1 MKHLENVPRE
11 INNWKV
17 YGLATV
23 ACMAAVM
30 IGYDSAFIGT
40 SISLQ
45 SFKDEFGLNKGAS
58 DFLSANI
65 VSTYQA
71 GCFFGALSGY
81 PLGFFFGRRWGL
93 FIAAMV
99 FNVGAVI
106 QIVASEKTGLGI
118 MYAGRAIVGWGV
130 GVASNLTPVYVAE
143 ISPPA
148 IRGRLMGLYEAG
160 WQVGAVVGFWINYGI
175 NRTIPYG
182 NVQWRISFAVQL
194 IPSGLLGI
202 GCIFLLESP
211 RWLASK
217 DRNALALKHLSTIRG
232 LDAEHPYVLAEIAD
246 IQYALEKDRAMCGAG
261 FTGPLKALFQSKA
274 YLRRLALAVMLF
286 ACQNGTGI
294 NAINYYS
301 PTVFK
306 SIGVTGT
313 NTSLFTTGIF
323 GIIKF
328 LGAIV
333 WLIWLVDRFG
343 RRTML
348 FVGSIGGALSMFAI
362 GAYIAI
368 AQPTA
373 PGNVSD
379 KLSSGGIAAMFFFY
393 LWTVFYSPTWNG
405 TPWVYGAEV
414 FPTYIRA
421 ATQSFVAASNWL
433 FAFLIARFTPQ
444 MFKAMSYG
452 VYLFFAC
459 LMVLSVPFVYFFVRE
474 TSEIPLERMN
484 ELFDPEI
491 KAWRAHGVIMNRMRE
506 AQENGETGARE
517 ENGSIEQKV
526 ADEDQK
532 QRSDHVEYV

>member
-1 MKHLENVPRE
+1 MRSHDVGTPKE

-17 YGLATV
+17 YGLAIV

-45 SFKDEFGLNKGAS
+45 SFKDEFGLNAS
-58 DFLSANI
+58 TSNFLSANI

-71 GCFFGALSGY
+71 GCFFGAFSGY

-99 FNVGAVI
+99 FNVGAVL

-217 DRNALALKHLSTIRG
+217 DRNAMAVKNLSTIRG
-232 LDAEHPYVLAEIAD
+232 LDSEHPYVLSELAD
-246 IQYALEKDRAMCGAG
+246 IHNTLERDRAMCGAG
-261 FTGPLKALFQSKA
+261 FTGPIKALFQSKA
-274 YLRRLALAVMLF
+274 YLKRLAIAVMLF
-286 ACQNGTGI
+286 AGQNGTGI

-333 WLIWLVDRFG
+333 WLLFLVDRFG

-348 FVGSIGGALSMFAI
+348 FVGSIGGALSMYAI

-368 AQPTA
+368 AKPTA
-373 PGNVSD
+373 PGNVTN
-379 KLSSGGIAAMFFFY
+379 KLSSGGIVAMFFFY

-405 TPWVYGAEV
+405 TPWVFGAEV
-414 FPTYIRA
+414 FPTYIRV
-421 ATQSFVAASNWL
+421 ATQSFVAGSNWL
-433 FAFLIARFTPQ
+433 FAFIIARFTPQ
-444 MFKAMSYG
+444 MFKSMGYG
-452 VYLFFAC
+452 VYLLFAS
-459 LMVLSVPFVYFFVRE
+459 LMVVSIFFVYFFVPE
-474 TSEIPLERMN
+474 TSHIQLERMD
-484 ELFDPEI
+484 ELFSSELKPW
-491 KAWRAHGVIMNRMRE
+491 KAHAVVIERQRQVQGSPNV
-506 AQENGETGARE
+506 AE
-517 ENGSIEQKV
+517 ENASVEQKMV
-526 ADEDQK
+526 DEDNK
-532 QRSDHVEYV
+532 ERRDHIEYV

>member
-1 MKHLENVPRE
+1 MKAVHDNAPKEV
-11 INNWKV
+11 NNWKV
-17 YGLATV
+17 YSLAMI

-40 SISLQ
+40 SISLK
-45 SFKDEFGLNKGAS
+45 SFKDEFGLNTSTSA
-58 DFLSANI
+58 FLSANI

-81 PLGFFFGRRWGL
+81 PMGYFLGRRWGL
-93 FIAAMV
+93 FVAAMV
-99 FNVGAVI
+99 FNVGAVL
-106 QIVASEKTGLGI
+106 QVVSSEKTGLGI

-182 NVQWRISFAVQL
+182 NTQWRISFAVQL

-202 GCIFLLESP
+202 GCILLLESP

-217 DRNALALKHLSTIRG
+217 DRNGLAIKNLATIRG
-232 LDAEHPYVLAEIAD
+232 LDAEHPYLLAEMAD
-246 IQYALEKDRAMCGAG
+246 IQNSLERDRAVTGAG
-261 FTGPLKALFQSKA
+261 FTGPIKALFQSKA
-274 YLRRLALAVMLF
+274 YMRRLGIAVMLF

-301 PTVFK
+301 PTIFK

-333 WLIWLVDRFG
+333 WLLFLVDRFG
-343 RRTML
+343 RRAML
-348 FVGSIGGALSMFAI
+348 FVGSIGGAISMYYL

-368 AQPTA
+368 AKPQLHPST
-373 PGNVSD
+373 
-379 KLSSGGIAAMFFFY
+379 KLSPGGISAMFFFY
-393 LWTVFYSPTWNG
+393 LWTVFYSPSWNG
-405 TPWVYGAEV
+405 TPWVYGAEI

-444 MFKAMSYG
+444 MFQKMGYG
-452 VYLFFAC
+452 VYLFFAS
-459 LMVLSVPFVYFFVRE
+459 LMILSIAYVYLFVRE
-474 TSEIPLERMN
+474 TAGVPLERMN
-484 ELFDPEI
+484 ELFSPEL
-491 KAWRAHGVIMNRMRE
+491 KPWQAHGIVMSRHNA
-506 AQENGETGARE
+506 AQEASNS
-517 ENGSIEQKV
+517 ENASVVQQEKT
-526 ADEDQK
+526 ADEDDIK